1 MGPALLVLASGLLLA
16 SLGYAQPQLAW
27 IAFVPLLV
35 AVHGRPLHAAAG
47 LGLLAG
53 WLFEAG
59 TTIWFLG
66 AGVSLPAWLL
76 LSFVCALRFAVL
88 GALAAPALGAWRL
101 LALPGAWVLLE
112 YLRLHQGPFSA
123 AWGLIGYS
131 QASFLPAARLAAWG
145 GVYGVSFAIVAVNV
159 ALAELV
165 GPLLRAREGG
175 TWLRAAAPSLGV
187 LALVALLVASRASAP
202 APEPAPGERS
212 LQLLAVQGGAREDA
226 GDQAERVRLVERY
239 RSLSRAAATPQP
251 DLVVWP
257 EASVP
262 AAIPADAGALRAVAT
277 IANELRAPLLLA
289 ASGADK
295 TQRGRPGPGRAAA
308 NSAFLVDPSGRVRGR
323 YDKVR
328 LLPFNEYVPLRGVVR
343 WPEWIV
349 SDGVDAVPGRE
360 HTGFELDG
368 YRFAVLICWE
378 NLFPHD
384 FREASAGAD
393 FVVSLTNEAFTQSP
407 VAHRQLLDMNRFRAI
422 ENGVWI
428 ARAAATAESAGIAP
442 SGELVARLAG
452 PEANGAAA
460 LGTVSLRFAPVARAT
475 LYHRHGDWL
484 VALQAVLLAAIV
496 AGHLV
501 RRARA
506 TR

>member
-1 MGPALLVLASGLLLA
+1 MLLA

-27 IAFVPLLV
+27 LAFVPLLV
-35 AVHGRPLHAAAG
+35 AVRGRPVRAAAG

-59 TTIWFLG
+59 TTTWFLG

-76 LSFVCALRFAVL
+76 LTFVCALRFAVL
-88 GALAAPALGAWRL
+88 GALAALPLGAWRL

-131 QASFLPAARLAAWG
+131 QAGFLPAARLAAWV

-159 ALAELV
+159 ALAELL
-165 GPLLRAREGG
+165 GQLLRTRGG
-175 TWLRAAAPSLGV
+175 GNPLRAAAPSLGL

-202 APEPAPGERS
+202 SPEPAPGERA
-212 LQLLAVQGGAREDA
+212 LQLVAVQGGAREEA

-239 RSLSRAAATPQP
+239 RRLSREAANPPP

-262 AAIPADAGALRAVAT
+262 AAIPADVGALRAVGM

-295 TQRGRPGPGRAAA
+295 TRRGAAAGRAAA
-308 NSAFLVDPSGRVRGR
+308 NSAFLVDPDGRVRGR

-328 LLPFNEYVPLRGVVR
+328 LLPFNEYVPLRGVVG

-360 HTGFELDG
+360 RTPFELDG

-452 PEANGAAA
+452 PGGNGAAA
-460 LGTVSLRFAPVARAT
+460 LGTVSLRFSPSARAT

-484 VALQAVLLAAIV
+484 VALQGVLLAAIV
-496 AGHLV
+496 AGHV
-501 RRARA
+501 GRRARA